1 MEISNKKHITSNY
14 MLSFKQ
20 SQFRE
25 KELSD
30 RVTVSEDSP
39 SEYDV
44 NAQKLR
50 DMAKKKDIK
59 SATEKHISSLNLDD
73 YMIPA
78 NHGRVAHMC
87 LTFDGYDTKHNYV
100 TAMKTFISKMP
111 EAKFTVLTE
120 SKSNRD
126 YLQEQVD
133 DWAQKGIIENP
144 ERVNIVNT
152 GKNLSIW
159 AQDST
164 LVIGNKVVEQD
175 RTWFPGSDDG
185 AVAGEV
191 AEADPSLQYKRLE
204 GIYIDGGNQLA
215 TDDTLFVGSDAVK
228 FMLQDMKPYPFII
241 RKIVNFFKG
250 TKDDLEVSPKYEKL
264 INEMHIENAAHISK
278 EDLCKLMMEKTFPHQ
293 KIVVVGHNG
302 EQPSF
307 HIDMAMTPL
316 GKIDPETNRPVITVG
331 DPSMAVDILRK
342 LKKEHPDKYG
352 RYEKEIRKKLDNP
365 ASHPL
370 DSLICSVTDDLQENF
385 DSLAKK
391 FEQDGYKIERVPYLG
406 SSDIKGVPWITYNNS
421 VIDGDNIFIPN
432 FSIPE
437 LDNAGNGIYKK
448 YGYKPVPIDM
458 TSISSLS
465 GAINCI
471 TKVLERVY

>member
-1 MEISNKKHITSNY
+1 MQISNKKHITSNH
-14 MLSFKQ
+14 MVSFKQ

-30 RVTVSEDSP
+30 RVTVSGDRP

-50 DMAKKKDIK
+50 DMAKKNDIK
-59 SATEKHISSLNLDD
+59 SATEQHISSLNLDN

-111 EAKFTVLTE
+111 EAKFTVLAR
-120 SKSNRD
+120 SKSDRN

-133 DWAQKGIIENP
+133 DWAKKGIIENP
-144 ERVNIVNT
+144 ERVNIINT

-185 AVAGEV
+185 AVAGEI
-191 AEADPSLQYKRLE
+191 AEADSSLEYEKLE

-228 FMLQDMKPYPFII
+228 FMLEDMKPYPSIF
-241 RKIVNFFKG
+241 KKVVNFFKG
-250 TKDDLEVSPKYEKL
+250 KDNPRFSEKYERL
-264 INEMHIENAAHISK
+264 IDELHIDNAAAMNK
-278 EDLCKLMMEKTFPHQ
+278 EDLCTLMMEKTFPHQ
-293 KIVVVGHNG
+293 KIVVVGHKG

-316 GKIDPETNRPVITVG
+316 GKADPETGRPVITVG

-342 LKKEHPDKYG
+342 LKKEEPDKYS
-352 RYEKEIRKKLDNP
+352 RYEKEIRKKLDFP
-365 ASHPL
+365 ERHPL
-370 DSLICSVTDDLQENF
+370 DSLMCSVTDDLQENF
-385 DSLAKK
+385 DSLAKE
-391 FEQDGYKIERVPYLG
+391 FEHNGYKIERVPYLG

-432 FSIPE
+432 FAIPE
-437 LDNAGNGIYKK
+437 LDNIGNGIYKK
-448 YGYKPVPIDM
+448 YGYNPVPIDM